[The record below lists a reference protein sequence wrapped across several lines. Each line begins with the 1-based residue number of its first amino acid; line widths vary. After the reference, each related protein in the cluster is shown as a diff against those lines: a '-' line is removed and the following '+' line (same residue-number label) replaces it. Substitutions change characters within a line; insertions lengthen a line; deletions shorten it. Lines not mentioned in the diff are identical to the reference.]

1 MIKEHAVRDYNE
13 GKHYHITY
21 QDDVTKKKNTELYV
35 TVRDNGKHI
44 STEWSGDYFVMTYEY
59 NNKIYELWE
68 NMEIGVMSQ
77 VVEYKKEEYEDEN

>member
-35 TVRDNGKHI
+35 TVRDNGNI
-44 STEWSGDYFVMTYEY
+44 
-59 NNKIYELWE
+59 
-68 NMEIGVMSQ
+68 
-77 VVEYKKEEYEDEN
+77 